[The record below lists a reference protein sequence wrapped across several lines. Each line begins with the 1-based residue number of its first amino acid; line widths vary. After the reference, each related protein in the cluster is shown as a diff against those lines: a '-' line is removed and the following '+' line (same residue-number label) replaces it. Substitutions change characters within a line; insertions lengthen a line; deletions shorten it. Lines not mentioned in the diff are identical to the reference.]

1 MVRCFTCQQI
11 GHYST
16 QCPRN
21 AALYCDGERQ
31 RKKGGVQWKKRL
43 QDQGV
48 TRCGTI
54 CGTPVKD
61 ILLDTGSTRTLVK
74 KDLVP
79 RNRMVDGEVAIRCAH
94 GNTIVYPL
102 ADVEIKIEGQCFTVQ
117 AGVSDT
123 LPVSVLLGRD
133 VPELLLLVST
143 GEDVLG
149 REKTRMTRK
158 QRRINSRQYARAEKK
173 TDGSGSYDLD
183 LTASELKQL
192 QKADH
197 TLVKENLGRAR
208 KRQKQWYDRNTQS
221 RSFQPGDQVLV
232 LLPILT
238 RKLLAKWQGPYPVLR
253 RVGRVNYEVD
263 MADHRKRKRIFHV
276 NMLRKWQR

>member
-1 MVRCFTCQQI
+1 MEKTTPGSR
-11 GHYST
+11 GHV
-16 QCPRN
+16 
-21 AALYCDGERQ
+21 LWHDM
-31 RKKGGVQWKKRL
+31 WK
-43 QDQGV
+43 
-48 TRCGTI
+48 
-54 CGTPVKD
+54 PVKD

-232 LLPILT
+232 LLPTLT
-238 RKLLAKWQGPYPVLR
+238 SKLLAQWQGPYPVLR

-276 NMLRKWQR
+276 NVLCKWQR